1 MPGVLGGASSDPG
14 RLVLW
19 WQGPL
24 QTHCPTA
31 YPPRTPLPEL
41 YNSNVFHYHYSVDN
55 LYSALLIP
63 CLSVILA
70 LLSALPLVPLLLS
83 LPDTSQR
90 LGPDLTL
97 FS

>member
-1 MPGVLGGASSDPG
+1 LPNSL
-14 RLVLW
+14 
-19 WQGPL
+19 
-24 QTHCPTA
+24 
-31 YPPRTPLPEL
+31 PPRTPLPEL

-70 LLSALPLVPLLLS
+70 LLPALPLVPLLLS